1 MSLEPLEIA
10 LKINGESYEIHHN
23 DILVENTIGI
33 YGEHEGIPI
42 IGFRPTT
49 NIEIGDILTN
59 SMSQKFRV
67 FKIFNEHWNGKIHQR
82 IAYVNLL

>member
-10 LKINGESYEIHHN
+10 LKINGESYEIHRN

-49 NIEIGDILTN
+49 NMGI
-59 SMSQKFRV
+59 
-67 FKIFNEHWNGKIHQR
+67 
-82 IAYVNLL
+82 